1 MLRAA
6 DLTPELVDAATEALL
21 MSHRKF
27 SETRLEAMRFTDQL
41 AAGAGGDPKT
51 IGCGSDVDL
60 FFCVVECPQFL
71 GASPLGPASVP
82 SIRYGARDAMIL
94 GWRGLRRAMSGSNGF
109 ERPCATAARSTSRQ
123 GASLVQFASA
133 QARTEQVEPWCRPG
147 LFVRFYFTHPRTPIP
162 VAS

>member
-1 MLRAA
+1 
-6 DLTPELVDAATEALL
+6 
-21 MSHRKF
+21 
-27 SETRLEAMRFTDQL
+27 
-41 AAGAGGDPKT
+41 
-51 IGCGSDVDL
+51 
-60 FFCVVECPQFL
+60 
-71 GASPLGPASVP
+71 
-82 SIRYGARDAMIL
+82 MIL
-94 GWRGLRRAMSGSNGF
+94 GWSGLRRAMSGSNGF